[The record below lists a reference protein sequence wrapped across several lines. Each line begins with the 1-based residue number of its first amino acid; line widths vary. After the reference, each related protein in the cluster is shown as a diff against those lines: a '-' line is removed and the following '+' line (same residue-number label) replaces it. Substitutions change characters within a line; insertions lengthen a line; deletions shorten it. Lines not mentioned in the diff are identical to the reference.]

1 MRPRL
6 ICFLCGSLILHLAGS
21 TAHAWN
27 SSGHMIIA
35 LVAWDHMD
43 DATRTKAVELLRAHP
58 RFHDHFQSF
67 MPREVQRGSE
77 SEQGRWIFTHAATW
91 PDLVRD
97 AKGVVNRE
105 DVRLYSRPWWHFIDM
120 PVYLNDDER

>member
-1 MRPRL
+1 MRRSLRL
-6 ICFLCGSLILHLAGS
+6 FVCSSLILLSASS
-21 TAHAWN
+21 TATAWN

-35 LVAWDHMD
+35 LVAWEHMD
-43 DATRTKAVELLRAHP
+43 EATRTKAVDLIRAHP

-67 MPREVQRGSE
+67 MPREVQRGGE

-105 DVRLYSRPWWHFIDM
+105 DVR
-120 PVYLNDDER
+120 